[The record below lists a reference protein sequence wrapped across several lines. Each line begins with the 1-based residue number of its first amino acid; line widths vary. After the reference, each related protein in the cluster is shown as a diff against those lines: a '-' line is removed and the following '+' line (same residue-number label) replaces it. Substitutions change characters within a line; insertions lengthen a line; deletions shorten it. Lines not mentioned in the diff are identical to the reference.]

1 MVNDP
6 IGDFIV
12 RLKNASDVGLPH
24 VVVPYS
30 KMKHKVADVLVASG
44 FLASAAKEGVGARTA
59 LTVHLVYTEG
69 RPKITGVKRI
79 SKPGRRMY
87 ASVGEI
93 NPVKYGK
100 GLLVLSTPKG
110 VMSGSEAKKERVG
123 GETLFEIF

>member
-24 VVVPYS
+24 VVVSYS
-30 KMKHKVADVLVASG
+30 KLKHSVADVLAASG
-44 FLASAAKEGVGARTA
+44 FLSKVEKEGKDPKAA
-59 LTVHLVYTEG
+59 LTVHLIYKDG
-69 RPKITGVKRI
+69 KPKITGVKRI

-87 ASVGEI
+87 ASVAEI

-100 GLLVLSTPKG
+100 GILVLSTPKG
-110 VMSGSEAKKERVG
+110 VMTGGQAKKDKIG
-123 GETLFEIF
+123 GEAMFEMF

>member
-1 MVNDP
+1 
-6 IGDFIV
+6 
-12 RLKNASDVGLPH
+12 
-24 VVVPYS
+24 
-30 KMKHKVADVLVASG
+30 
-44 FLASAAKEGVGARTA
+44 
-59 LTVHLVYTEG
+59 
-69 RPKITGVKRI
+69 
-79 SKPGRRMY
+79 MY